1 MHWQA
6 VLPTLGPL
14 VPDIRVQL
22 TQVLLLTITLSAV
35 EQMQA
40 LLLNTNPLGQLQ
52 VKLVELH
59 TKLGR
64 QTQVLPVTDPVV

>member
-6 VLPTLGPL
+6 VLPTFGPL
-14 VPDIRVQL
+14 APDIRVQL
-22 TQVLLLTITLSAV
+22 TQVVLMTTLSTV

-40 LLLNTNPLGQLQ
+40 LLLNTYPLGQLQ

-64 QTQVLPVTDPVV
+64 QTQVLLVTDPVV